1 MAPSSALTV
10 LGLYRVTEPNGKTSL
25 RAFARKE
32 MVLEKGGVI
41 QMRLSKGN
49 FSEEVYDF
57 SDYSQDQVQNALA
70 KYGQQIN

>member
-1 MAPSSALTV
+1 
-10 LGLYRVTEPNGKTSL
+10 
-25 RAFARKE
+25 